1 MDKNIFKGAQS
12 VESKLAVNPKASRI
26 PGRTKKSAVSKSRF
40 AKDILTHKWLWLM
53 ALPGCAIV
61 FVFSYLP
68 MFGVILAFKDY
79 KVSDGIL
86 GSRWVGLDNFKY
98 LFSTRDAWNITY
110 NTLFLNTL
118 FIVTGTVGGI
128 LIALLINEVRSRWL
142 IKFYQS
148 AMFLPYFIS
157 WVIVSYFVYSLLSY
171 DMGIINAMLN
181 SLGMDP
187 VQWYNEPRLWP
198 ALLTVVNLWK
208 GVGYGSVIYLA
219 GIMGI
224 DGELFEAATIDGAS
238 KFQQIARITLPLLM
252 PLIITLTLMAIGRV
266 FFADFGL
273 FFNVTRDTGALYS
286 TTNVIDTYVFRA
298 LRKSGDIGMAS
309 AAGFY
314 QAFVGLFLV
323 LASNLFVKKINP
335 DRALF

>member
-1 MDKNIFKGAQS
+1 M
-12 VESKLAVNPKASRI
+12 ESELTLQQETV
-26 PGRTKKSAVSKSRF
+26 KKPNKPQNKF
-40 AKDILTHKWLWLM
+40 IKDILTHKWLWLM
-53 ALPGCAIV
+53 ALPGCAVV

-68 MFGVILAFKDY
+68 MFGLILAFKEY
-79 KVSDGIL
+79 RVADGIL
-86 GSRWVGLDNFKY
+86 GSKWIGVENFKY

-110 NTLFLNTL
+110 NTLFLNSL
-118 FIVTGTVGGI
+118 FIITGTVGGI
-128 LIALLINEVRSRWL
+128 FIALLVNEVKNKWL

-171 DMGIINAMLN
+171 DMGILN
-181 SLGMDP
+181 SALKSWGIAP
-187 VQWYNEPRLWP
+187 VQWYNEPKLWP
-198 ALLTVVNLWK
+198 SILTVVNLWK

-224 DGELFEAATIDGAS
+224 DDELFEAATIDGAT
-238 KFQQIARITLPLLM
+238 KIQQITRITIPLLA
-252 PLIITLTLMAIGRV
+252 PLIITLTLMSIGRI

-273 FFNVTRDTGALYS
+273 FYNVTLDNGGLYS

-298 LRKSGDIGMAS
+298 LKFSGDVGMAS

-314 QAFVGLFLV
+314 QAFVGFILV
-323 LASNLFVKKINP
+323 LASNLLVKKIAP

>member
-1 MDKNIFKGAQS
+1 MESELLLEQNTKPFKPRN
-12 VESKLAVNPKASRI
+12 KFLRDLN
-26 PGRTKKSAVSKSRF
+26 
-40 AKDILTHKWLWLM
+40 THKWLWLM
-53 ALPGCAIV
+53 ALPGIAVV
-61 FVFSYLP
+61 FVFNYLP

-79 KVSDGIL
+79 KHSDGIL
-86 GSRWVGLDNFKY
+86 GSKWVGFDNFKY

-110 NTLFLNTL
+110 NTLFLNSL
-118 FIVTGTVGGI
+118 FIITGTVGGI
-128 LIALLINEVRSRWL
+128 LIALLINEVKNKWL

-171 DMGIINAMLN
+171 DMGMINSMLTFFG
-181 SLGMDP
+181 LEP
-187 VQWYNEPRLWP
+187 VQWYNEPKLWP
-198 ALLTVVNLWK
+198 AILTIVNLWK

-224 DGELFEAATIDGAS
+224 DGELYEAATIDGAS
-238 KFQQIARITLPLLM
+238 KLQQIKKITLPLLS
-252 PLIITLTLMAIGRV
+252 PLIITLTLMSIGRI

-273 FFNVTRDTGALYS
+273 FYNVTLDNGGLYS

-298 LRKSGDIGMAS
+298 LKFSGDIGMAS

-314 QAFVGLFLV
+314 QAFVGFLLV

-335 DRALF
+335 ERALF

>member
-1 MDKNIFKGAQS
+1 M
-12 VESKLAVNPKASRI
+12 ESELSIKQKLLEEP
-26 PGRTKKSAVSKSRF
+26 SKSQNKF
-40 AKDILTHKWLWLM
+40 LKNLNAHKWLWLM
-53 ALPGCAIV
+53 ALPGIAIV
-61 FVFSYLP
+61 FVFNYLP
-68 MFGVILAFKDY
+68 MFGLVLAFKNY
-79 KVSDGIL
+79 IPSDGIF
-86 GSRWVGLDNFKY
+86 GSKWVGFDNFKY

-110 NTLFLNTL
+110 NTLFLNAI
-118 FIVTGTVGGI
+118 FIITGTIGGI
-128 LIALLINEVRSRWL
+128 LIALLVNEVRKKWL

-171 DMGIINAMLN
+171 EMGMVNHFLKN
-181 SLGMDP
+181 LGIEP
-187 VQWYNEPRLWP
+187 VQWYQEANLWP
-198 ALLTVVNLWK
+198 AILTVVNLWK

-224 DGELFEAATIDGAS
+224 DGELYEAATIDGAS
-238 KFQQIARITLPLLM
+238 KLQQVRKITLPLLT
-252 PLIITLTLMAIGRV
+252 PLITTLTLMSIGRI

-273 FFNVTRDTGALYS
+273 FYNVTLDNGALYS

-298 LRKSGDIGMAS
+298 LKYSGDVGMAS

-314 QAFVGLFLV
+314 QAFVGFLLV

-335 DRALF
+335 ERALF